1 MNEILQIDLSDV
13 KIIMDLYLSK
23 VHYPHLDKN
32 TNKKVVEIGLKNY
45 IINKINEANSL
56 LIVDDSIEL
65 YQLVEDISLLSGINN
80 DRNISYLIDYLLL
93 LMSNEQQYPIK
104 WDKVDNDDYAV
115 QPNIIQHY
123 DIITSI
129 ETSAYPNSSSIFNYL
144 FNYYINEF
152 NENRTR

>member
-1 MNEILQIDLSDV
+1 MDKLLQIDLSDI
-13 KIIMDLYLSK
+13 KPLMDLYLSR

-32 TNKKVVEIGLKNY
+32 TNKQVVEIGFKKY
-45 IINKINEANSL
+45 ITKKINEVNSL
-56 LIVDDSIEL
+56 LIVDDTVEL
-65 YQLVEDISLLSGINN
+65 YKLIEDISILSGINN
-80 DRNISYLIDYLLL
+80 DRNISYLIEYLLF

-104 WDKVDNDDYAV
+104 WNIVDNDDYAV

-129 ETSAYPNSSSIFNYL
+129 ETSAYPNSSSIFNCL

-152 NENRTR
+152 NEKRTR

>member
-1 MNEILQIDLSDV
+1 MDKLLQIDLSDI
-13 KIIMDLYLSK
+13 KPLMDLYLNR

-32 TNKKVVEIGLKNY
+32 TNKQVVEIGFKKY
-45 IINKINEANSL
+45 ITKKINEANSL

-65 YQLVEDISLLSGINN
+65 YQLIEDISFLSGINN
-80 DRNISYLIDYLLL
+80 DRNISYLIDYLLF

-104 WDKVDNDDYAV
+104 WNIVDNDDYAV

-129 ETSAYPNSSSIFNYL
+129 ETSAFPNSSSIFNCL

>member
-32 TNKKVVEIGLKNY
+32 TNKQVVEIGLKQY
-45 IINKINEANSL
+45 IINKINEADSL
-56 LIVDDSIEL
+56 LVVDDTMEI

-80 DRNISYLIDYLLL
+80 DKNISYLINYITY

-104 WDKVDNDDYAV
+104 WNKVDNDNYVV
-115 QPNIIQHY
+115 QPNIIRSY
-123 DIITSI
+123 NVITII
-129 ETSAYPNSSSIFNYL
+129 ETSSYPNSSSIFNCL
-144 FNYYINEF
+144 FNYYIYQF